1 MFTCQQEG
9 KRAKV
14 SGGDLR
20 GGADSRRQTNTKRKE
35 GEEKGLEECTRV
47 SEYVSA
53 CVWERE
59 RIMEEGIKTVSRL
72 PLSIHSLALVV
83 LLSLYRTY
91 THTRCQTRS
100 HTHKHTHTFSCFT
113 AKAFNGLFSLSLSFS
128 LKCRHLLTRSPLHS
142 SDLLALFPG
151 RENEEIN

>member
-1 MFTCQQEG
+1 MFTRQQEG
-9 KRAKV
+9 ERAKV

-47 SEYVSA
+47 SLYVSA

-72 PLSIHSLALVV
+72 PLSI
-83 LLSLYRTY
+83 R
-91 THTRCQTRS
+91 
-100 HTHKHTHTFSCFT
+100 
-113 AKAFNGLFSLSLSFS
+113 SLSLSRSLSIAHTHTHTLPDKVTHTQTHTHVFMLHCQSLQRSLFS
-128 LKCRHLLTRSPLHS
+128 LALFLAEMQTLARSPLHS

>member
-1 MFTCQQEG
+1 MFTRQQEG

-20 GGADSRRQTNTKRKE
+20 GGADSRRQTNTKRK

-59 RIMEEGIKTVSRL
+59 IMEGIKTVSRP
-72 PLSIHSLALVV
+72 PLSIRSLALVV

-91 THTRCQTRS
+91 THTLPDKVT
-100 HTHKHTHTFSCFT
+100 HTHTRFHASLPKPSTVSF
-113 AKAFNGLFSLSLSFS
+113 LSRSLS
-128 LKCRHLLTRSPLHS
+128 R
-142 SDLLALFPG
+142 
-151 RENEEIN
+151 

>member
-1 MFTCQQEG
+1 MFTRQQEG
-9 KRAKV
+9 ERAKV

-20 GGADSRRQTNTKRKE
+20 GGADSKRQTNTKRKE

-72 PLSIHSLALVV
+72 PLSI
-83 LLSLYRTY
+83 R
-91 THTRCQTRS
+91 
-100 HTHKHTHTFSCFT
+100 
-113 AKAFNGLFSLSLSFS
+113 SLSLSRS
-128 LKCRHLLTRSPLHS
+128 LSIAHTHTHAARQGHTHTNTHTRFHASLPKPSTVSFLS
-142 SDLLALFPG
+142 RSLS
-151 RENEEIN
+151 R

>member
-1 MFTCQQEG
+1 MFTRQQEG
-9 KRAKV
+9 ERAKV

-53 CVWERE
+53 CMPERE

-72 PLSIHSLALVV
+72 PLSIRSLALVV
-83 LLSLYRTY
+83 SLSLYRTY
-91 THTRCQTRS
+91 THAARQG
-100 HTHKHTHTFSCFT
+100 HTHTNTHTHVFMLHCQSLQRS
-113 AKAFNGLFSLSLSFS
+113 LFSLALF
-128 LKCRHLLTRSPLHS
+128 LAEMQTLARSPTA
-142 SDLLALFPG
+142 ALV
-151 RENEEIN
+151 

>member
-1 MFTCQQEG
+1 MFTRQQEG

-72 PLSIHSLALVV
+72 PLSIRSLALVV

-91 THTRCQTRS
+91 THTLPDKVT
-100 HTHKHTHTFSCFT
+100 HTHTHVFMLHCQSLQRS
-113 AKAFNGLFSLSLSFS
+113 LFSL
-128 LKCRHLLTRSPLHS
+128 
-142 SDLLALFPG
+142 ALFLAEMQTLA
-151 RENEEIN
+151 RSLAAALV

>member
-1 MFTCQQEG
+1 MFTRQQEG

-72 PLSIHSLALVV
+72 PLSIRSLALVV

-91 THTRCQTRS
+91 THTLPDKVT
-100 HTHKHTHTFSCFT
+100 HTHTFSCFT

-128 LKCRHLLTRSPLHS
+128 LKCRHLLARSPLHS

-151 RENEEIN
+151 RGK